1 MYYIYILKEDNQIK
15 YVGQTINPT
24 KRKCSHRNTKR
35 SHTFEIIFETADKE
49 IAKQKE
55 IEYISNFNTYLNGW
69 NKSPGGEGFE
79 NYERK
84 GIGGVKKG
92 SIPWNKNKSGCFSE
106 DTIEHFSKVR
116 KGKVWKPPKLTEDD
130 VKNIRDLYTN
140 KINISGVGI
149 KSKNGKEMSYEQA
162 FSIKY
167 SEIYNTTKEN
177 IRRIIERKTW
187 KNV

>member
-1 MYYIYILKEDNQIK
+1 MYYIYTLKEDNEIK
-15 YVGQTINPT
+15 YVGQTINPV
-24 KRKCSHRNTKR
+24 KRKCSHKNTKN
-35 SHTFEIIFETADKE
+35 SHTFEIIFKTFDRE

-55 IEYISNFNTYLNGW
+55 IEYISVFRTYYNGW

-92 SIPWNKNKSGCFSE
+92 YIPWNKNKSSCFSE
-106 DTIEHFSKVR
+106 STIKHFSEIR
-116 KGKVWKPPKLTEDD
+116 KGKVWKPSKLKEND
-130 VKNIRDLYTN
+130 VKKIREIYKT
-140 KINISGVGI
+140 KIDIPGVGV
-149 KSKNGKEMSYEQA
+149 KMKNGRNMSYNQA

-167 SEIYNTTKEN
+167 SKIYNTTKEN